1 MANDVNNC
9 WAKLDKV
16 AGSGNETLHVY
27 FGEHETGANRSVK
40 IRAYDKTGEAVSE
53 FTLVQL
59 PKEATVYYNTEQT
72 DSFQRTNCPSGYAG
86 TYVEYT
92 IPAGT
97 YSSTISVEDANR
109 KAREALALEGPAYA
123 NVHGEC
129 NQSVWKNKEMTKQYQ
144 KEGCDPD
151 TEEGSMV
158 DFTVEAGRFT
168 SAVSQ
173 ADADKQAEEYLNA
186 NGPAYAN
193 QHGECITIKWYNEAQ
208 SKQYRKSNCN
218 PDTEEGT
225 LVTFSVEAGR
235 FSSNVSQKDANDKA
249 IAYLDANGPAY
260 ADENGECVTVKWYND
275 AQSGRFQRTDCLST
289 ETGSFVDYT
298 VEAGRFSSTV
308 SKEDANNQ
316 AKAALAVEGP
326 EYANEH
332 GTCEESTWYNE
343 EQRETFY
350 KKGCPA
356 GFIGA
361 PYEYV
366 VEAGKY
372 SSTVSQQDANN
383 KALKEI
389 EENGQN
395 TANLEGE
402 CVEDPNYFIG
412 KASARVQKND
422 CDPETQ
428 NGSWVDLTEKDL
440 PGYPDA
446 YVSHTSQP
454 EADALA
460 QAAMEEHKQE
470 LANEKGTCID
480 KDLFIGVYSESF
492 QKTDCADG
500 GVGSTVEVDQDDVQE
515 YGPFESYESQDAAN
529 KLAEAAVKAHGEEIA
544 NRDGYCT
551 WTGAYNENFQKNDC
565 EEGETGS
572 TVNIDQDDV
581 TGGPF
586 TSTES
591 KEAAD
596 ALAKAA
602 VKEQGQALANQ
613 LGNCTDTPVYTGHA
627 EGRYTPECEECFE
640 GVEMTVTAE
649 MVNGGPVTSTVDQ
662 PTADAEAERILTEGG
677 QAYANEHGTCNPMDK
692 TPNWVDSDPLETEC
706 REGVS
711 YKKQIDQNEC
721 SATYNTE
728 QWVPGGDKTCSWVG
742 TCDPLPTQK
751 NDCEGGK
758 SGTIVEVTVEMCEG
772 YPEDFTSTESEEA
785 ANELA
790 CQLLTERA
798 QAVANAEGSCND
810 CFPVVEKKFY
820 KKDCPSCQEDLTG
833 LLVSVEDVG
842 GPFCAPDYDAETAQ
856 STYET
861 LAQAYANKNVQ
872 SCTPKNTDPNWQN
885 VEPAEY
891 ECQEGK
897 SMQKQQDMNEC
908 SGTYQEF
915 QWVPGGD
922 LTCSWVGT
930 CEGVDKQKDDCEEGK
945 RGTTVHVTVDMC
957 EGYPEDFTSFEGQT
971 EANELAC
978 RLLEERAQ
986 AVANAQ
992 GSCDDC
998 FEIEE
1003 KTFYKNDCPN
1013 CTEDLVGMLV
1023 TEDLVGGPFCS
1034 PDYTSENA
1042 QSSYEELAQAYVNK
1056 NMGSESCTAK
1066 SKTPVWADVEPA
1078 EYECQSGQS
1087 MKKQVDTNECS
1098 DSYNTNQWVPGG
1110 ELTCQWTAPD
1120 SSQEYTRTCDG
1131 TGVGGTVSVASSELD
1146 GYPFVS
1152 YESPEDAVRMRDEA
1166 FAAQGEAKAS
1176 EKPGWTCTWTSEWT
1190 NKKITRTDCDQCD
1203 KSTEY
1208 TVTIESIGGPF
1219 TSNVSQTDA
1228 NQQAQTAFNE
1238 QKDALASKNCQC
1250 VNDPAKDS
1258 PKWTNTST
1266 TRCYNCSSEVM
1277 QRDTN
1282 PCSSSYNDTQY
1293 VSGGSRDCSESGSWT
1308 TGSWGSCDGCNRY
1321 RTDTNSCGG
1330 TRRVSESCESWD
1342 YYGTGDCV
1350 GHTQYDAYQ
1359 NSCTDEINRRYRVDC
1374 NNCCNCGSYVEDSDY
1389 ECSGTYSI
1397 YYEEDD
1403 CGNRRE
1409 SRREQ
1414 IIGQCNHH
1422 QCGLSR
1428 TDSGLAIVSAGRSI
1442 SFTFTSFYD
1451 YSYSTVSAKSQGR
1464 IAGDWFPS
1472 TSPSVSVSRGTGLS
1486 ATVTFNAPQPD
1497 GTGSSCMCRVIVTNA
1512 CGEEETVDITVSD
1525 SARNYVFLIGP
1536 SYGSITNT
1544 SETDSILQIGQSQAM
1559 LIESTL
1565 NGSFCEAS
1573 VTSNTASSWLEVTLQ
1588 RAASSNYYTLSY
1600 TAPANNTYSTRSGVV
1615 TVKQSGSNKTVT
1627 LSVSQEGVKAMCE
1640 IDGTVTYDANA
1651 SGSLTFNN
1659 FRVIPG
1665 HTCGS
1670 SFSSTQ
1676 VVFTIWNGTF
1686 TTSSSPYYTVSSD
1699 GKSATVTVNTAGRAF
1714 SIPYRKTGTAAVHI
1728 SGERSSGGS
1737 PGNCSNGCN
1746 LIYDISG

>member
-9 WAKLDKV
+9 WAKLDKT

-27 FGEHETGANRSVK
+27 FDENKTGANRSVK

-53 FTLVQL
+53 YTLVQL

-72 DSFQRTNCPSGYAG
+72 DSFKRTNCPSGYVG

-97 YSSTISVEDANR
+97 YSSTVSVEDANR

-129 NQSVWKNKEMTKQYQ
+129 NQSVWTNQKMTKQYQ

-168 SAVSQ
+168 STVSQ
-173 ADADKQAEEYLNA
+173 ADADKKAEE
-186 NGPAYAN
+186 
-193 QHGECITIKWYNEAQ
+193 
-208 SKQYRKSNCN
+208 
-218 PDTEEGT
+218 
-225 LVTFSVEAGR
+225 
-235 FSSNVSQKDANDKA
+235 
-249 IAYLDANGPAY
+249 YLDANGPAY
-260 ADENGECVTVKWYND
+260 ANEHGECITVKWYND

-308 SKEDANNQ
+308 SKKDANDQ
-316 AKAALAVEGP
+316 AKAALAIEGP

-350 KKGCPA
+350 KEGCPD
-356 GFIGA
+356 GFIGT

-372 SSTVSQQDANN
+372 SSTISQKDANN

-446 YVSHTSQP
+446 YVSHSSQP

-460 QAAMEEHKQE
+460 EAAMELHKQE

-492 QKTDCADG
+492 QKNDCVDG

-529 KLAEAAVKAHGEEIA
+529 DLAKAAVQAHGLEIA

-551 WTGAYNENFQKNDC
+551 WTGAYNEDFQKDDC

-591 KEAAD
+591 KAAAD
-596 ALAKAA
+596 ALAEAA

-627 EGRYTPECEECFE
+627 EGQYTPECDECFE

-649 MVNGGPVTSTVDQ
+649 MVNGGPVTSSVDQ
-662 PTADAEAERILTEGG
+662 PTADAEAERILAEGG
-677 QAYANEHGTCNPMDK
+677 QAYANEHGTCNPMDD

-711 YKKQIDQNEC
+711 YKKQIDRNEC

-728 QWVPGGDKTCSWVG
+728 QWVPGGDKICSWVG

-751 NDCEGGK
+751 NDCTDGM

-785 ANELA
+785 ANTLA
-790 CQLLTERA
+790 CQLLAERA

-810 CFPVVEKKFY
+810 CFPVVEKTWY
-820 KKDCPSCQEDLTG
+820 KTDCPSCQEDLTG
-833 LLVSVEDVG
+833 MLVSVEDVG

-856 STYET
+856 TTYDT
-861 LAQAYANKNVQ
+861 LAQAYANKNIPSE
-872 SCTPKNTDPNWQN
+872 SCTPKNVDPDWQN
-885 VEPAEY
+885 VEPAEF

-915 QWVPGGD
+915 RWVEGGD

-930 CEGVDKQKDDCEEGK
+930 CEGIDKQKDDCEEGK

-978 RLLEERAQ
+978 QLLEERAQ

-998 FEIEE
+998 FAIEE

-1013 CTEDLVGMLV
+1013 CTEDLVGIFV

-1056 NMGSESCTAK
+1056 NMASESCTPK
-1066 SKTPVWADVEPA
+1066 STTPVWVDVEPA

-1110 ELTCQWTAPD
+1110 DLTCQWTAPD
-1120 SSQEYTRTCDG
+1120 SSQNFTRECADE
-1131 TGVGGTVSVASSELD
+1131 GVGSEVTVQSSELE

-1152 YESPEDAVRMRDEA
+1152 YESPEDAERMRDEA
-1166 FAAQGEAKAS
+1166 FAAQGPAIAAER
-1176 EKPGWTCTWTSEWT
+1176 GTCTWTAEYSESFTGECSLCERGGSMLVSSTMINGSPVTSNISYQDAYYKAQELVKSQGQAYADENVPCEPYTEPANWVKYGPDYCEDCVAWIMERDMAVCSET
-1190 NKKITRTDCDQCD
+1190 YNETRTRPEG
-1203 KSTEY
+1203 T
-1208 TVTIESIGGPF
+1208 
-1219 TSNVSQTDA
+1219 
-1228 NQQAQTAFNE
+1228 
-1238 QKDALASKNCQC
+1238 
-1250 VNDPAKDS
+1250 
-1258 PKWTNTST
+1258 
-1266 TRCYNCSSEVM
+1266 
-1277 QRDTN
+1277 
-1282 PCSSSYNDTQY
+1282 
-1293 VSGGSRDCSESGSWT
+1293 RDCSESGSWSDWT
-1308 TGSWGSCDGCNRY
+1308 WTPGDCDGNQAIY
-1321 RTDTNSCGG
+1321 RRT
-1330 TRRVSESCESWD
+1330 
-1342 YYGTGDCV
+1342 Y
-1350 GHTQYDAYQ
+1350 
-1359 NSCTDEINRRYRVDC
+1359 SCT
-1374 NNCCNCGSYVEDSDY
+1374 
-1389 ECSGTYSI
+1389 
-1397 YYEEDD
+1397 
-1403 CGNRRE
+1403 
-1409 SRREQ
+1409 
-1414 IIGQCNHH
+1414 
-1422 QCGLSR
+1422 
-1428 TDSGLAIVSAGRSI
+1428 
-1442 SFTFTSFYD
+1442 
-1451 YSYSTVSAKSQGR
+1451 
-1464 IAGDWFPS
+1464 
-1472 TSPSVSVSRGTGLS
+1472 
-1486 ATVTFNAPQPD
+1486 
-1497 GTGSSCMCRVIVTNA
+1497 
-1512 CGEEETVDITVSD
+1512 GEEETDLRLEDGKCGYSTAVCILNMQSSANLTTDYKQKNSSQTEGRPSVVYDSRYGEEDCAITTCYSECTATSNQSWATPSVTIFLGLQVVNVNVTENTSTSSRNATITV
-1525 SARNYVFLIGP
+1525 RNECGETDTFTVTQEGRVDYVFECQNSP
-1536 SYGSITNT
+1536 C
-1544 SETDSILQIGQSQAM
+1544 EGQFDWNDTGRSS
-1559 LIESTL
+1559 LL
-1565 NGSFCEAS
+1565 L
-1573 VTSNTASSWLEVTLQ
+1573 VTSTKIGSPIGCTASSDCSWFTITNGGPVQTGEPTTYAVQIDISSQNTSTSDRSCTL
-1588 RAASSNYYTLSY
+1588 
-1600 TAPANNTYSTRSGVV
+1600 
-1615 TVKQSGSNKTVT
+1615 TVKQNESGKTIQVPVMQSGKPSGECNLYVDESRTSATSGQFTLSLDISFSQTLGCWDDYNQYYLIMTVTGGTISSGHGRPTSTVTDTCSFNIQSGSGNEVAN
-1627 LSVSQEGVKAMCE
+1627 LSGKYA
-1640 IDGTVTYDANA
+1640 G
-1651 SGSLTFNN
+1651 
-1659 FRVIPG
+1659 G
-1665 HTCGS
+1665 HH
-1670 SFSSTQ
+1670 
-1676 VVFTIWNGTF
+1676 
-1686 TTSSSPYYTVSSD
+1686 YYTVYIDLHSGFTSD
-1699 GKSATVTVNTAGRAF
+1699 SCHIAF
-1714 SIPYRKTGTAAVHI
+1714 VIQSTT
-1728 SGERSSGGS
+1728 
-1737 PGNCSNGCN
+1737 GNCPCSLVHNWN
-1746 LIYDISG
+1746 

>member
-9 WAKLDKV
+9 WAKLDKTT
-16 AGSGNETLHVY
+16 GSGNETLHVY
-27 FGEHETGANRSVK
+27 FGENETGANRSVK

-168 SAVSQ
+168 STVSQ
-173 ADADKQAEEYLNA
+173 ADADKQAEEYLDE

-193 QHGECITIKWYNEAQ
+193 QHGECITVKWYNEAQ
-208 SKQYRKSNCN
+208 SKPYRKSNCD

-316 AKAALAVEGP
+316 AKAALAEEGP

-343 EQRETFY
+343 ERRETFY
-350 KKGCPA
+350 KKDCPA

-460 QAAMEEHKQE
+460 QAAMEEHKQA

-480 KDLFIGVYSESF
+480 KDLFIGVYSEEF

-500 GVGSTVEVDQDDVQE
+500 GVGSKVTVTEANVQE

-591 KEAAD
+591 KAAAD

-627 EGRYTPECEECFE
+627 EGQYTPECDECFE

-662 PTADAEAERILTEGG
+662 PTADAEAERILAEGG
-677 QAYANEHGTCNPMDK
+677 QAYANEHGTCNPMDD

-711 YKKQIDQNEC
+711 YKKQIDQNKC

-742 TCDPLPTQK
+742 TCDPQPTQK
-751 NDCEGGK
+751 NDCEDGK
-758 SGTIVEVTVEMCEG
+758 TGTIVEVTVEMCEG

-785 ANELA
+785 ANTLA

-798 QAVANAEGSCND
+798 QAVANAKGSCND
-810 CFPVVEKKFY
+810 CFPVTEKTWY
-820 KKDCPSCQEDLTG
+820 KTDCPSCQEDLKG
-833 LLVSVEDVG
+833 IFVNVEDVG

-885 VEPAEY
+885 VEPAEF

-908 SGTYQEF
+908 SGTYQEY

-930 CEGVDKQKDDCEEGK
+930 CEGIDKQKDDCEEGK
-945 RGTTVHVTVDMC
+945 KGTTVHVTVDMC

-971 EANELAC
+971 EADELAC
-978 RLLEERAQ
+978 RLLGERAQ

-992 GSCDDC
+992 GSCNDC

-1056 NMGSESCTAK
+1056 NMGAESCTPK
-1066 SKTPVWADVEPA
+1066 SKTPVWEDVEPA

-1120 SSQEYTRTCDG
+1120 SSKEYTKECADS
-1131 TGVGGTVSVASSELD
+1131 GVGSKVTIQSSELE

-1152 YESPEDAVRMRDEA
+1152 YESQADAERMRDEA
-1166 FAAQGEAKAS
+1166 FEAQGQALANER
-1176 EKPGWTCTWTSEWT
+1176 GTCTWTA
-1190 NKKITRTDCDQCD
+1190 
-1203 KSTEY
+1203 EY
-1208 TVTIESIGGPF
+1208 
-1219 TSNVSQTDA
+1219 
-1228 NQQAQTAFNE
+1228 
-1238 QKDALASKNCQC
+1238 SKNFTGNSAICSACQRQNSMS
-1250 VNDPAKDS
+1250 VSSTTLNGS
-1258 PKWTNTST
+1258 PVTSTVSYQDAYSKAQQLVESQGQAYADKNAPCESYTESAKWTDTGS
-1266 TRCYNCSSEVM
+1266 TRCSGCSSEKQ
-1277 QRDTN
+1277 QRDN
-1282 PCSSSYNDTQY
+1282 ASCSSTAGTTRWI
-1293 VSGGSRDCSESGSWT
+1293 SGGSRDCSEN
-1308 TGSWGSCDGCNRY
+1308 GSWGFKNYSSGYCGGSGNCTWIRPY
-1321 RTDTNSCGG
+1321 TQTNTCGG
-1330 TRRVSESCESWD
+1330 TRSGSD
-1342 YYGTGDCV
+1342 DTP
-1350 GHTQYDAYQ
+1350 
-1359 NSCTDEINRRYRVDC
+1359 NSS
-1374 NNCCNCGSYVEDSDY
+1374 NCGSWSGYTWTPGD
-1389 ECSGTYSI
+1389 CSGNKAVYRRTHSCTGEEETDPRLEDGKCGYS
-1397 YYEEDD
+1397 EKT
-1403 CGNRRE
+1403 C
-1409 SRREQ
+1409 
-1414 IIGQCNHH
+1414 C
-1422 QCGLSR
+1422 
-1428 TDSGLAIVSAGRSI
+1428 
-1442 SFTFTSFYD
+1442 
-1451 YSYSTVSAKSQGR
+1451 
-1464 IAGDWFPS
+1464 
-1472 TSPSVSVSRGTGLS
+1472 LS
-1486 ATVTFNAPQPD
+1486 ATY
-1497 GTGSSCMCRVIVTNA
+1497 TGSSGADSADGGTDVPIGAVVSSYASEFIGSSCNSTESNSFSKCTATSNQSWVSNIKITDPVLANAAILTANISANSSTSSRSATITVRNA
-1512 CGEEETVDITVSD
+1512 CGETATFTYTQSG
-1525 SARNYVFLIGP
+1525 AKNYVFLIGP

-1544 SETDSILQIGQSQAM
+1544 SETDSILQIGQSHAM

-1573 VTSNTASSWLEVTLQ
+1573 VASNTASSWLEVSLQ

-1600 TAPANNTYSTRSGVV
+1600 NAPANNTYSTRSGVI

-1640 IDGTVTYDANA
+1640 IDGTVTYDASA
-1651 SGSLTFNN
+1651 SGNLTFNN

-1676 VVFTIWNGTF
+1676 VVFTIWNGLF
-1686 TTSSSPYYTVSSD
+1686 LTSTSAYYTVAQD
-1699 GKSATVTVNTAGRAF
+1699 GKSATVTVNTAARAF
-1714 SIPYRKTGTAAVHI
+1714 SIPYRKTGTSDVHI

-1737 PGNCSNGCN
+1737 PGNCSNGCD

>member
-9 WAKLDKV
+9 WAKLDKT

-27 FGEHETGANRSVK
+27 FGENNTGANRSVK

-53 FTLVQL
+53 YTLVQL

-72 DSFQRTNCPSGYAG
+72 DSFQRTNCPSGYVG

-97 YSSTISVEDANR
+97 YSSTVSVEDANR

-129 NQSVWKNKEMTKQYQ
+129 NQNVWTNQKMTKQYQ

-168 SAVSQ
+168 STVSQ
-173 ADADKQAEEYLNA
+173 ADADKKAEEYLDA

-193 QHGECITIKWYNEAQ
+193 EHGECVTVKWYNEAQ

-225 LVTFSVEAGR
+225 LVTFSVEAGQ

-260 ADENGECVTVKWYND
+260 ADENGECVTVKWYNEE
-275 AQSGRFQRTDCLST
+275 QKGRFQKTDCLAT
-289 ETGSFVDYT
+289 ETGSFVEYT

-308 SKEDANNQ
+308 SQKDANDQ
-316 AKAALAVEGP
+316 AKAALAEEGP
-326 EYANEH
+326 AYANEH

-350 KKGCPA
+350 KEGCPA

-372 SSTVSQQDANN
+372 SSTVSQKDANN

-446 YVSHTSQP
+446 YVSHSSQP

-460 QAAMEEHKQE
+460 EAAMELHKQE

-480 KDLFIGVYSESF
+480 KDLFIGVYSEPF
-492 QKTDCADG
+492 QRTNCADG
-500 GVGSTVEVDQDDVQE
+500 GEGSTVVVTEADVQE
-515 YGPFESYESQDAAN
+515 YGPFESYESQEAAN
-529 KLAEAAVKAHGEEIA
+529 ALAKAAVKAHGEEIA
-544 NRDGYCT
+544 NEKGTCT
-551 WTGAYNENFQKNDC
+551 WTGTASGEYCKTDC

-572 TVNIDQDDV
+572 CMTLTEKDLVGYPDA
-581 TGGPF
+581 F
-586 TSTES
+586 KSTES
-591 KEAAD
+591 LAAAKALAEAA
-596 ALAKAA
+596 LA
-602 VKEQGQALANQ
+602 EQGPGIANER
-613 LGNCTDTPVYTGHA
+613 GNCTDTPVYTGHA
-627 EGRYTPECEECFE
+627 EGQYTPECDECFE

-649 MVNGGPVTSTVDQ
+649 MVNGGPVTSLVDQ

-677 QAYANEHGTCNPMDK
+677 QAYANEHGTCNPMDD

-711 YKKQIDQNEC
+711 YKKQIDRNEC

-751 NDCEGGK
+751 NDCADGM

-785 ANELA
+785 ANTLA
-790 CQLLTERA
+790 CQLLAERA

-810 CFPVVEKKFY
+810 CFPVVEKTWY
-820 KKDCPSCQEDLTG
+820 KTDCPSCQEDLTG
-833 LLVSVEDVG
+833 MLVSVEDVG

-856 STYET
+856 TTYDT
-861 LAQAYANKNVQ
+861 LAQAYANKNIA
-872 SCTPKNTDPNWQN
+872 SCTPKNTDPDWQN
-885 VEPAEY
+885 VEPAEF

-915 QWVPGGD
+915 RWVEGGD

-930 CEGVDKQKDDCEEGK
+930 CEGIDKQKDDCEEGK

-978 RLLEERAQ
+978 QLLEERAQ

-998 FEIEE
+998 FAIEE

-1013 CTEDLVGMLV
+1013 CTEDLVGIFV

-1056 NMGSESCTAK
+1056 NMASESCTPK
-1066 SKTPVWADVEPA
+1066 STTPVWVDVKPA

-1110 ELTCQWTAPD
+1110 DLTCQWTAPD
-1120 SSQEYTRTCDG
+1120 SSQNFTRECADE
-1131 TGVGGTVSVASSELD
+1131 GVGSEVTVQSSELE

-1152 YESPEDAVRMRDEA
+1152 YESPEDAERMRDEA
-1166 FAAQGEAKAS
+1166 FAAQGPTIAAER
-1176 EKPGWTCTWTSEWT
+1176 GTCTWTAEYSAPFTGNSAICESCHRQ
-1190 NKKITRTDCDQCD
+1190 NEMQVS
-1203 KSTEY
+1203 ST
-1208 TVTIESIGGPF
+1208 TLNGSPV
-1219 TSNVSQTDA
+1219 TSNVSYQDA
-1228 NQQAQTAFNE
+1228 YNKAQQLVESQGQAYA
-1238 QKDALASKNCQC
+1238 DKNAPCESYTES
-1250 VNDPAKDS
+1250 AKWQDTGS
-1258 PKWTNTST
+1258 
-1266 TRCYNCSSEVM
+1266 TRCNECSSEKQ
-1277 QRDTN
+1277 QRDN
-1282 PCSSSYNDTQY
+1282 ASCSSTAGTTRWI
-1293 VSGGSRDCSESGSWT
+1293 SGGSRDCSESGSW
-1308 TGSWGSCDGCNRY
+1308 GSKNYSSGYCGGSGNCTWIRPY
-1321 RTDTNSCGG
+1321 TQTNTCGG
-1330 TRRVSESCESWD
+1330 TRSGSD
-1342 YYGTGDCV
+1342 DTP
-1350 GHTQYDAYQ
+1350 
-1359 NSCTDEINRRYRVDC
+1359 NSS
-1374 NNCCNCGSYVEDSDY
+1374 NCGSCTGKYWGEDIGKQACDGEYSRYYCRNSCSGDY
-1389 ECSGTYSI
+1389 EYDGRELRDGKCGHVAKTCCLSAAQTGSNQAVSPDGGSNIVIGAAASGYASSFTSGCTSTESGAYS
-1397 YYEEDD
+1397 E
-1403 CGNRRE
+1403 CTASSNQ
-1409 SRREQ
+1409 SWV
-1414 IIGQCNHH
+1414 
-1422 QCGLSR
+1422 
-1428 TDSGLAIVSAGRSI
+1428 SGLRVEESGLMNLASVIANVSAN
-1442 SFTFTSFYD
+1442 T
-1451 YSYSTVSAKSQGR
+1451 
-1464 IAGDWFPS
+1464 S
-1472 TSPSVSVSRGTGLS
+1472 TSSRS
-1486 ATVTFNAPQPD
+1486 ATITV
-1497 GTGSSCMCRVIVTNA
+1497 RNA
-1512 CGEEETVDITVSD
+1512 CGESASFTYTQNGRCDLSVSAIHLSFSATDLAKSVTVDSSTGQFSTSVSD
-1525 SARNYVFLIGP
+1525 SWIVISNSTSTGFNVGVQRNTTGIMRSGSVTVQNSCGE
-1536 SYGSITNT
+1536 SKSIT
-1544 SETDSILQIGQSQAM
+1544 ISQA
-1559 LIESTL
+1559 
-1565 NGSFCEAS
+1565 
-1573 VTSNTASSWLEVTLQ
+1573 
-1588 RAASSNYYTLSY
+1588 AASTPEPSEDTGN
-1600 TAPANNTYSTRSGVV
+1600 V
-1615 TVKQSGSNKTVT
+1615 
-1627 LSVSQEGVKAMCE
+1627 
-1640 IDGTVTYDANA
+1640 
-1651 SGSLTFNN
+1651 SLTLDVIATRCCNN
-1659 FRVIPG
+1659 AQPIMATGYLTLTTREG
-1665 HTCGS
+1665 LSGKS
-1670 SFSSTQ
+1670 YKLSFSSMALNIAHKFSEDVLTGSYDVSIQ
-1676 VVFTIWNGTF
+1676 VTSVSCRGTTLATGF
-1686 TTSSSPYYTVSSD
+1686 KAVDVGVGIITVNKNVTTNVNE
-1699 GKSATVTVNTAGRAF
+1699 TVT
-1714 SIPYRKTGTAAVHI
+1714 S
-1728 SGERSSGGS
+1728 E
-1737 PGNCSNGCN
+1737 CN
-1746 LIYDISG
+1746 

>member
-9 WAKLDKV
+9 WAKLDKTT
-16 AGSGNETLHVY
+16 GSGNETLHVY
-27 FGEHETGANRSVK
+27 FGENNTGANRSVK

-53 FTLVQL
+53 YTLVQL
-59 PKEATVYYNTEQT
+59 PKEATIYYNTEQT
-72 DSFQRTNCPSGYAG
+72 DSFQRTNCPSGYIG

-97 YSSTISVEDANR
+97 YSSTVSVEDANR

-123 NVHGEC
+123 NVHGDC
-129 NQSVWKNKEMTKQYQ
+129 NQSVWKNQKMTKQYQ
-144 KEGCDPD
+144 KTGCDPD

-168 SAVSQ
+168 STVSQ
-173 ADADKQAEEYLNA
+173 ADADKQAEEYLDA

-193 QHGECITIKWYNEAQ
+193 EHGECITVKWYNEPQ
-208 SKQYRKSNCN
+208 SKQYQRTDCD

-225 LVTFSVEAGR
+225 FVTFSVEAGQ
-235 FSSNVSQKDANDKA
+235 FSSNISQKDANDKA
-249 IAYLDANGPAY
+249 IAYLDANGPQY
-260 ADENGECVTVKWYND
+260 ANENGECTTVKWYND
-275 AQSGRFQRTDCLST
+275 AQSGRFQRTDCLTT

-308 SKEDANNQ
+308 SKKDANDQ
-316 AKAALAVEGP
+316 AKAALAIEGP

-350 KKGCPA
+350 KEGCPA
-356 GFIGA
+356 GQIGA

-372 SSTVSQQDANN
+372 SSTVSQQDAND
-383 KALKEI
+383 KALQEI
-389 EENGQN
+389 EDNGQA

-402 CVEDPNYFIG
+402 CVQDPNYFIG

-460 QAAMEEHKQE
+460 EAAMELHKQE

-515 YGPFESYESQDAAN
+515 YGPFESYESQEAAN
-529 KLAEAAVKAHGEEIA
+529 DLAKAAVKAHGEEIA

-551 WTGAYNENFQKNDC
+551 WTGTYNENFQKDDC

-591 KEAAD
+591 KAAAD
-596 ALAKAA
+596 ALAEAA

-627 EGRYTPECEECFE
+627 EGQYTPECDECFE

-649 MVNGGPVTSTVDQ
+649 MVNGGPVTSLVDQ
-662 PTADAEAERILTEGG
+662 PTADAEAERILAEGG
-677 QAYANEHGTCNPMDK
+677 QAYANEHGTCNPMDD

-742 TCDPLPTQK
+742 TCDPRPTQK
-751 NDCEGGK
+751 NDCTDGM

-772 YPEDFTSTESEEA
+772 YPEDFTSTVSEED
-785 ANELA
+785 ANTKA
-790 CQLLTERA
+790 CQLLAERA

-810 CFPVVEKKFY
+810 CFPVIEKTFY
-820 KKDCPSCQEDLTG
+820 KTDCPSCQEDLTG
-833 LLVSVEDVG
+833 MLVSVEDVG

-856 STYET
+856 TTYDT
-861 LAQAYANKNVQ
+861 LAQAYANKNIA
-872 SCTPKNTDPNWQN
+872 SCTPKPVEPDWQN
-885 VEPAEY
+885 VEPAEF

-915 QWVPGGD
+915 RWVEGGD

-930 CEGVDKQKDDCEEGK
+930 CEGIDKQKDDCEEGK

-971 EANELAC
+971 EADELAC
-978 RLLEERAQ
+978 QLLNERAQ

-998 FEIEE
+998 FAIEE

-1013 CTEDLVGMLV
+1013 CTEDLVGMFV

-1034 PDYTSENA
+1034 PDYSSENA

-1056 NMGSESCTAK
+1056 NMASESCTPK
-1066 SKTPVWADVEPA
+1066 STTPVWEDVSPA

-1110 ELTCQWTAPD
+1110 DLTCQWTAPD
-1120 SSQEYTRTCDG
+1120 SSQQYTTECADS
-1131 TGVGGTVSVASSELD
+1131 GVGSSVTVQSSELE

-1152 YESPEDAVRMRDEA
+1152 YESPEDAEALRDAA
-1166 FAAQGEAKAS
+1166 FEAQGQEIANSK
-1176 EKPGWTCTWTSEWT
+1176 GTCTWTAEYSKSFT
-1190 NKKITRTDCDQCD
+1190 GNRTDCPSCQRGGQMSVS
-1203 KSTEY
+1203 ST
-1208 TVTIESIGGPF
+1208 TLNGSPV
-1219 TSNVSQTDA
+1219 TSNISYQDAYNKAQELVESQGQAYADKNAPCESYTESA
-1228 NQQAQTAFNE
+1228 NWQDTGSTRCSGCTSEKQQRDNASCSSTAG
-1238 QKDALASKNCQC
+1238 
-1250 VNDPAKDS
+1250 
-1258 PKWTNTST
+1258 T
-1266 TRCYNCSSEVM
+1266 TRW
-1277 QRDTN
+1277 
-1282 PCSSSYNDTQY
+1282 
-1293 VSGGSRDCSESGSWT
+1293 VSGGSRDCSENGTWS
-1308 TGSWGSCDGCNRY
+1308 TGSWSSYECNGCTYQRH
-1321 RTDTNSCGG
+1321 RTRTNSCGA
-1330 TRRVSESCESWD
+1330 SETEWD
-1342 YYGTGDCV
+1342 RSYNYAGCGDWS
-1350 GHTQYDAYQ
+1350 D
-1359 NSCTDEINRRYRVDC
+1359 
-1374 NNCCNCGSYVEDSDY
+1374 YVEDGCGSGSY
-1389 ECSGTYSI
+1389 ETYVRYTSTNSCSGEERYN
-1397 YYEEDD
+1397 YEQKDGK
-1403 CGNRRE
+1403 CGYVACRCTLTVAGPQSTIGYE
-1409 SRREQ
+1409 SET
-1414 IIGQCNHH
+1414 NY
-1422 QCGLSR
+1422 GLSL
-1428 TDSGLAIVSAGRSI
+1428 GA
-1442 SFTFTSFYD
+1442 
-1451 YSYSTVSAKSQGR
+1451 
-1464 IAGDWFPS
+1464 
-1472 TSPSVSVSRGTGLS
+1472 
-1486 ATVTFNAPQPD
+1486 
-1497 GTGSSCMCRVIVTNA
+1497 SCCANSEGI
-1512 CGEEETVDITVSD
+1512 CEGGD
-1525 SARNYVFLIGP
+1525 SAQAIT
-1536 SYGSITNT
+1536 SIT
-1544 SETDSILQIGQSQAM
+1544 
-1559 LIESTL
+1559 
-1565 NGSFCEAS
+1565 
-1573 VTSNTASSWLEVTLQ
+1573 SNRSWLTNLK
-1588 RAASSNYYTLSY
+1588 NTG
-1600 TAPANNTYSTRSGVV
+1600 TAGLLLIRGDVAEN
-1615 TVKQSGSNKTVT
+1615 
-1627 LSVSQEGVKAMCE
+1627 
-1640 IDGTVTYDANA
+1640 
-1651 SGSLTFNN
+1651 
-1659 FRVIPG
+1659 
-1665 HTCGS
+1665 
-1670 SFSSTQ
+1670 
-1676 VVFTIWNGTF
+1676 
-1686 TTSSSPYYTVSSD
+1686 TSSSSRT
-1699 GKSATVTVNTAGRAF
+1699 ATVTVKNECGESATFNVTQEGKPSYTFEWYPEESSSKTINLNNSDANNSRLSVSSYKNGAAIGFSCSSNASWLTCDGTTNNDMGWRVTENTTASSR
-1714 SIPYRKTGTAAVHI
+1714 TGTITLTQNESGNKITLIVTQAGKP
-1728 SGERSSGGS
+1728 SGECNLYVDESRTSATSGQFTLSLDISFSQTLGCWDDYNQYYLIMTVTGGTISSGYGRPTSTATDTCSFNIQSGS
-1737 PGNCSNGCN
+1737 SNEVANLSGKYAGGHHYYTVYIDLHSGFTSDSCHMAFTIQSTTGNCPCRLVHNYN
-1746 LIYDISG
+1746 